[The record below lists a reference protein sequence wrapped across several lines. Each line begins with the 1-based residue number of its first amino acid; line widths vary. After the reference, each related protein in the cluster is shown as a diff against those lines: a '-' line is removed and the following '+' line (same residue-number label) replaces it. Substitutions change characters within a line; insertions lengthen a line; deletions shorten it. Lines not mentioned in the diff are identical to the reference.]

1 MKILALPRDPNPYQ
15 ALLYSEMERLGSS
28 VRYLGELTPSRTLNL
43 LLLPFETIAGR
54 ITGAQVV
61 HLHWVFY
68 FTLPGARRF
77 PVFRQMAEWWF
88 VLWLG
93 IVHRCGMRLAWT
105 AHNVLPHA
113 QVFADD
119 VAARRSLVEHS
130 DVVFV
135 HSHATLDALTELG
148 AKPRRS
154 LAIRHGPMGS
164 EPVSLRTPGTSGR
177 WRQFL
182 FFGNIAEYKGV
193 DELLKAYAELPA
205 DANSRLTIAGRCDD
219 PELRARLTAASNV
232 RLRIERIPEEEIA
245 QLMSDADV
253 VVLPFRRIT
262 TSGSAE
268 LALAHGRPLIIPD
281 LPSLA
286 ELPDAAVTRYDGS
299 VPGLV
304 AALADLANATPSR
317 LASMS
322 EAALAYRAQASWEDI
337 ASVMLLEL
345 GSILASN

>member
-15 ALLYSEMERLGSS
+15 TLLYSELERLGAS

-54 ITGAQVV
+54 ITGARVV

-68 FTLPGARRF
+68 FRLPGSQRF
-77 PVFRQMAEWWF
+77 PVLRLVMEWWF
-88 VLWLG
+88 TLWLG
-93 IVHRCGMRLAWT
+93 VVHHCGMRLAWT

-113 QVFADD
+113 RVFADD

-130 DVVFV
+130 DVVFA
-135 HSHATLDALTELG
+135 HSRATLDALTELG
-148 AKPRRS
+148 AGPRRS
-154 LAIRHGPMGS
+154 LVIRHGPMGPG
-164 EPVSLRTPGTSGR
+164 PVSLRTPGTGGR
-177 WRQFL
+177 RRQFL
-182 FFGNIAEYKGV
+182 FFGKVAEYKGI
-193 DELLKAYAELPA
+193 DELLEAYAGLPA
-205 DANSRLTIAGRCDD
+205 EASSHLTIAGQCDD
-219 PELRARLTAASNV
+219 PELRARLTAASDV
-232 RLRIERIPEEEIA
+232 RLRIERIPDEEIA
-245 QLMSDADV
+245 QLMSDADA

-281 LPSLA
+281 LPGLA

-299 VPGLV
+299 VDGLA
-304 AALADLANATPSR
+304 AALADLANATPSH

-322 EAALAYRAQASWEDI
+322 EAALAYSAQASWEDI
-337 ASVMLLEL
+337 ASAMLSELE
-345 GSILASN
+345 SILTSS